1 MSADALA
8 SCTLDTCP
16 LDTAIYGYR
25 PSLGANATFLT
36 IAGVCLI
43 SYAAIYAATRQWL
56 TYLLLVSL
64 GCLVNLVGYVARVL
78 AWNNPW
84 DLNIYIIN
92 SVCLNISPVFI
103 CAA

>member
-1 MSADALA
+1 MSTDALA
-8 SCTLDTCP
+8 SCTLATCP
-16 LDTAIYGYR
+16 LDTTVYGYR
-25 PSLGANATFLT
+25 PTIGANVTFLA

-43 SYAAIYAATRQWL
+43 AYAAAYIATRKWL

-64 GCLVNLVGYVARVL
+64 GCLVNLIGYVARVL
-78 AWNNPW
+78 AWNSPW

-92 SVCLNISPVFI
+92 SICLNISPVFI